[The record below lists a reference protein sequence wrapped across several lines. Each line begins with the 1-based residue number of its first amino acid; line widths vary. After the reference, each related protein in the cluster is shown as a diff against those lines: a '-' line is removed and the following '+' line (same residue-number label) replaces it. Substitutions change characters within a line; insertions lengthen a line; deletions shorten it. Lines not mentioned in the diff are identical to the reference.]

1 MALLHL
7 APIATLLLAA
17 ARSASAAEPQ
27 LAIETTGGV
36 VRHPV
41 SGIQAIEFAGDTL
54 QVVPREGAPHAVPL
68 ADILRVWFDAEGGA
82 VGAPEVLRQAVD
94 VLRLLP
100 SRPNP
105 ASFSATI
112 PFELPSGGP
121 VHLAVFDVRGALVRT
136 LVDGPRGPGAQAAV
150 WDGRDDAGR
159 RVASGMYFCRLR
171 AAGVE
176 DSRRI
181 VWLR

>member
-1 MALLHL
+1 VPLLHL
-7 APIATLLLAA
+7 VSLATLLLAA
-17 ARSASAAEPQ
+17 APE
-27 LAIETTGGV
+27 LVIETDGGV

-41 SGIQAIEFAGDTL
+41 SGIEAIDFAGDTL
-54 QVVPREGAPHAVPL
+54 RVVPREGSSFSVPL
-68 ADILRVWFDAEGGA
+68 AEIARVWFDEEGGP
-82 VGAPEVLRQAVD
+82 VGAPGIVRESIDL
-94 VLRLLP
+94 LRLLP

-150 WDGRDDAGR
+150 WDGRDDAGG

-176 DSRRI
+176 ESRRI